1 MLSTGAGEQDI
12 LASDGNADVL
22 KAIERARWERLRAFY
37 ANRLAVVG
45 AGIVVFFVLFCFV
58 GPLVYHTNQVSTN
71 LGAVNLSPRAG
82 HPLGTD
88 NAGFD
93 ILGRLM
99 AGGRTTLVVGIGA
112 ALAATTFGALWGA
125 LAGLMG
131 GWIDGLMM
139 RIVDT
144 IMALPVLLLLLF
156 LAAVLQ
162 PGVGVLILVIAS
174 VAWLAPARLVRAEVL
189 TLRTSTFVE
198 AARGVGVGR
207 VRLLVRHLLPNAFSV
222 IVVNGTF
229 QVADA
234 VLAVAS
240 LSFLGLGV
248 PPPAANWGGMVSTG
262 VDYIFAGYWWEVW
275 PAGACLVALV
285 LAVNLIGDGLRD
297 AGDARL
303 SRR

>member
-1 MLSTGAGEQDI
+1 MLTPGR
-12 LASDGNADVL
+12 ADELNPGREPAVDL
-22 KAIERARWERLRAFY
+22 PVAFEGPRWVRLRAF
-37 ANRLAVVG
+37 AEHRTAVVG
-45 AGIVVFFVLFCFV
+45 VFIVVFFVLFCFL
-58 GPLVYHTNQVSTN
+58 GPLVYHTNQVAAN
-71 LGAVNLSPRAG
+71 LAAVNLSPRA
-82 HPLGTD
+82 HHLLGTD

-93 ILGRLM
+93 VLGRLM
-99 AGGRTTLVVGIGA
+99 AGGQTTLIVGIGA
-112 ALAATTFGALWGA
+112 ATAATSFGAVWGA

-162 PGVGVLILVIAS
+162 PNVVLMILVIAS

-189 TLRTSTFVE
+189 TLRTTPFVE

-207 VRLLVRHLLPNAFSV
+207 VGLLVRHLLPNAFSV

-262 VDYIFAGYWWEVW
+262 VDYLFAGYWWEIW
-275 PAGACLVALV
+275 PAGICLVLLV

-297 AGDARL
+297 VFDARL
-303 SRR
+303 TRR

>member
-1 MLSTGAGEQDI
+1 MLTPGR
-12 LASDGNADVL
+12 ADELNPGPEPAADLPVAFESL
-22 KAIERARWERLRAFY
+22 RWVRLRAF
-37 ANRLAVVG
+37 AEHRTAVVG
-45 AGIVVFFVLFCFV
+45 VFIVVFFVLFCFV
-58 GPLVYHTNQVSTN
+58 GPLVYHTNQVSAN
-71 LGAVNLSPRAG
+71 LAAVNLRPRAG
-82 HPLGTD
+82 HLLGTD

-93 ILGRLM
+93 VLGRLM
-99 AGGRTTLVVGIGA
+99 AGGQTTLIVGIGA
-112 ALAATTFGALWGA
+112 ATAATSFGAVWGA

-162 PGVGVLILVIAS
+162 PNVVLMILVIAS

-189 TLRTSTFVE
+189 TLRTTPFVE

-207 VRLLVRHLLPNAFSV
+207 IGLLVRHLLPNAFSV

-262 VDYIFAGYWWEVW
+262 VDYLFAGYWWEIW
-275 PAGACLVALV
+275 PAGICLVLLV

-297 AGDARL
+297 VFDARL
-303 SRR
+303 TRR

>member
-1 MLSTGAGEQDI
+1 M
-12 LASDGNADVL
+12 ASSGPVGNGPTLGLEAPHVVD
-22 KAIERARWERLRAFY
+22 RFRWERLRTFS
-37 ANRLAVVG
+37 ANRLALVG
-45 AGIVVFFVLFCFV
+45 VSIVAFFVLFCFV
-58 GPLVYHTNQVSTN
+58 GPLLYHTDQVTTN
-71 LGAVNLSPRAG
+71 LAEVNLSPRAG
-82 HPLGTD
+82 HLLGTD

-99 AGGRTTLVVGIGA
+99 AGGQTTLIVGIGA
-112 ALAATTFGALWGA
+112 ATLATTFGALWGA
-125 LAGLMG
+125 LAGLLG
-131 GWIDGLMM
+131 GWIDAVMM

-156 LAAVLQ
+156 LAAILRPNV
-162 PGVGVLILVIAS
+162 PVMILVIGS

-189 TLRTSTFVE
+189 TLRTSAYVD

-207 VRLLVRHLLPNAFSV
+207 VGILLRHLLPNAFGV

-248 PPPAANWGGMVSTG
+248 PPPAANWGSMISTG
-262 VDYIFAGYWWEVW
+262 VNYLFAGYWWQVW
-275 PAGACLVALV
+275 PAGACLVLLV
-285 LAVNLIGDGLRD
+285 LAVNFIGDGLRD

-303 SRR
+303 RRR

>member
-1 MLSTGAGEQDI
+1 LLTAEPPDRMNPGDPGY
-12 LASDGNADVL
+12 ADSSV
-22 KAIERARWERLRAFY
+22 EVVRARWERLRTFSG
-37 ANRLAVVG
+37 NRLAVVG
-45 AGIVVFFVLFCFV
+45 VCIVVFLILFCFV

-71 LGAVNLSPRAG
+71 LREVNLSPRAK
-82 HPLGTD
+82 HLLGTD

-99 AGGRTTLVVGIGA
+99 SGGQTTLVVGIGA
-112 ALAATTFGALWGA
+112 ATVATTVGAIWGA
-125 LAGLMG
+125 LAGLIG
-131 GWIDGLMM
+131 GWIDGIMM

-156 LAAVLQ
+156 LASVLQ
-162 PGVGVLILVIAS
+162 PNVGVLILVIGS

-189 TLRTSTFVE
+189 ALRTSPFVE

-207 VRLLVRHLLPNAFSV
+207 VGLLMRHLLPNAFSV
-222 IVVNGTF
+222 IIVNGTF

-248 PPPAANWGGMVSTG
+248 PPPAANWGGMIATG
-262 VDYIFAGYWWEVW
+262 VNYLFAGYWWEVW
-275 PAGACLVALV
+275 PAGVCLVSLV
-285 LAVNLIGDGLRD
+285 IAVNFIGDGLRD
-297 AGDARL
+297 VGDARL
-303 SRR
+303 TRR